1 MENNTKYLTLFNGK
15 MVSIILPWSFV
26 LCFIVSVA
34 LLIAGFLTP
43 PIGIIDGSC
52 LSAVGGDNRYPYD
65 NVCFACPRNGYEDK
79 TAKRRCKYRDY
90 EKDRGGVILWNYY

>member
-15 MVSIILPWSFV
+15 TASIILPWSFV
-26 LCFIVSVA
+26 LCFIISVA

-52 LSAVGGDNRYPYD
+52 LSAVGEIIAIPTIMYALRTLEMGMKIKLQKGD
-65 NVCFACPRNGYEDK
+65 ASIEITKK
-79 TAKRRCKYRDY
+79 T
-90 EKDRGGVILWNYY
+90 EEE